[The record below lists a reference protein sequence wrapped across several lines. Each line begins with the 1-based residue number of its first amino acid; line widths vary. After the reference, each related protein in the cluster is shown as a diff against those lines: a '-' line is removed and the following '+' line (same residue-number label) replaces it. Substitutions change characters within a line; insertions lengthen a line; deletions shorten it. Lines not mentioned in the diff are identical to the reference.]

1 MTKEE
6 LNKLVTIEDLE
17 NFTRKLISEI
27 KQILE
32 NQKGEKEFYSPKE
45 FGNKTG
51 LKYST
56 VVYRCKIGILKA
68 RQDYP
73 GCSWL
78 IYKSELE
85 RLIQEANEI

>member
-17 NFTRKLISEI
+17 NFSRKFISEV
-27 KQILE
+27 KKMLE
-32 NQKGEKEFYSPKE
+32 KKEGKEFYSPKE
-45 FGNKTG
+45 FSYKTG
-51 LKYST
+51 IKYST
-56 VVYRCKIGILKA
+56 VVYRCKIGGLKA

-85 RLIQEANEI
+85 RFIQEANEI